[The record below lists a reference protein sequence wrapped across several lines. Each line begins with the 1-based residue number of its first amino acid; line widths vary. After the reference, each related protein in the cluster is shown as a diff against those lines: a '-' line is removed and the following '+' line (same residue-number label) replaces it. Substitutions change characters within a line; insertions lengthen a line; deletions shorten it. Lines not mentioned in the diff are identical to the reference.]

1 MSEHEGDIGTFL
13 RTMTRGSVDQRS
25 SKPFIGIDECFNRR
39 EIDELT
45 TRLLRR
51 GHIDSSGPLW
61 FQTRVKDGVPIGTFM
76 GGVDRDSAFRDSNF
90 HPSGIGVPLKYDSW
104 SDLRVVQFLVA
115 HFTSYDQLVLLSEN
129 IRNDVDG
136 LRNILNKVVAP
147 ALLDRDDGPH
157 LTALFKKG
165 KTHIDNYAR
174 AVETFVE
181 RGAFE
186 TGYNEVF
193 F

>member
-90 HPSGIGVPLKYDSW
+90 HPSGIGVPLKLSIATKNQPFSQVGWGGCDSLIATISL
-104 SDLRVVQFLVA
+104 SD
-115 HFTSYDQLVLLSEN
+115 
-129 IRNDVDG
+129 
-136 LRNILNKVVAP
+136 
-147 ALLDRDDGPH
+147 
-157 LTALFKKG
+157 
-165 KTHIDNYAR
+165 
-174 AVETFVE
+174 
-181 RGAFE
+181 
-186 TGYNEVF
+186 
-193 F
+193 